1 MFDQIG
7 ELLGTITFSDPDLDK
22 LRQEVLKI
30 LASFEVSGIEIDSR
44 TLEGHLKN
52 TGCAALMCGPL
63 RQQVTDHASFARPD
77 KHTEAARI
85 GWEQQFRIFRR
96 EQLLTE
102 VRATKERLKKDLNR
116 EDFELLKALMQSMA
130 ETEETDTPIG
140 ETVQGEKSSGTIA

>member
-1 MFDQIG
+1 MT
-7 ELLGTITFSDPDLDK
+7 LT
-22 LRQEVLKI
+22 
-30 LASFEVSGIEIDSR
+30 SFEELGEGLDSKS
-44 TLEGHLKN
+44 LEDHLIK
-52 TGCAALMCGPL
+52 TGCSALVSGPL
-63 RQQVTDHASFARPD
+63 RRRVNSHASFSRPD
-77 KHTEAARI
+77 ENLEGARI

-96 EQLLTE
+96 EQLLAE